1 MRGVP
6 SGGEPSAPSAVEGP
20 TVGAWEGRVWME
32 GDRQRRPSEIRGDES
47 QKRITKVNGSNSL
60 GFQWLP
66 PPCKQ
71 VAPCRRWSLKFGGRG
86 GAAATPRSIPA
97 AERLSGLPGSGLRGA
112 GAVSSPS
119 AGWKLLSLVNHTC
132 TRLWAETPLPGG
144 GWCQQVFQQS
154 SCCVC
159 AEPAAAPRPRGG
171 GRGPTSTPGVM
182 PQPPASRV

>member
-32 GDRQRRPSEIRGDES
+32 GDRQRRPSAIGGDES

-86 GAAATPRSIPA
+86 GGSSNALLNPRGRALVRSAWQWAPWGRCRVLPVCRLEALVPRYSHLHQALGGDPA
-97 AERLSGLPGSGLRGA
+97 ARGRLVPA
-112 GAVSSPS
+112 GVSAVE
-119 AGWKLLSLVNHTC
+119 LLCLC
-132 TRLWAETPLPGG
+132 
-144 GWCQQVFQQS
+144 
-154 SCCVC
+154 
-159 AEPAAAPRPRGG
+159 
-171 GRGPTSTPGVM
+171 
-182 PQPPASRV
+182 